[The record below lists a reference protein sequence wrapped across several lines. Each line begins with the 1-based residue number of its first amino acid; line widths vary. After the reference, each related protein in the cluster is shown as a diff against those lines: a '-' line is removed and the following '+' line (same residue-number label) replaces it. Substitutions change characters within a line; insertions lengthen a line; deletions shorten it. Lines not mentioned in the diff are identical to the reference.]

1 MPTTTTPAKLSR
13 AEKAAICRKLHDN
26 LVVRAQMGPPEPA
39 LDAFIP
45 QLDATATRLEAH
57 VAGKYAAS
65 AARAAYAERV
75 EEADV
80 EVDTVACHIESFFD
94 NEGHRR
100 QGPHVAAV
108 RAIHAAAF
116 PTGRAFL
123 DARVPEENAEI
134 RRILA
139 VLRAPEHAAT
149 LAGISFP
156 MEWITRLEYAV
167 GESDLAY
174 AERASARGTA
184 GHHVNLGKDAE
195 AHWLDVVG
203 RLRKHVESRA
213 PAGDVERSLEGRALL
228 APLTDAMAH
237 AKAVAAA
244 RATRR
249 TKKAEEPPAEPPSS
263 IDFARP

>member
-1 MPTTTTPAKLSR
+1 MASHPSTAKLSR

-26 LVVRAQMGPPEPA
+26 LVARAQMGPAEPA

-45 QLDATATRLEAH
+45 QLDATATRLDAH
-57 VAGKYAAS
+57 VAGKHAAS
-65 AARAAYAERV
+65 AARAAHADRV
-75 EEADV
+75 EKADD
-80 EVDTVACHIESFFD
+80 EVDTVACHIESYLG
-94 NEGHRR
+94 NESRRR

-116 PTGRAFL
+116 PAGRAFL

-139 VLRAPEHAAT
+139 ILRAPEHAAT

-156 MEWITRLEYAV
+156 MEWIDRLEFAV

-195 AHWLDVVG
+195 ADWLDVVG
-203 RLRKHVESRA
+203 RLRKYVESRA
-213 PAGDVERSLEGRALL
+213 SAGEVERSLEGRTLL

-237 AKAVAAA
+237 AKAVAAT

-249 TKKAEEPPAEPPSS
+249 SKKKAEEPTAEMPVG
-263 IDFARP
+263 

>member
-13 AEKAAICRKLHDN
+13 AEKATICRKLHDN

-45 QLDATATRLEAH
+45 QLDTTATRLEAH
-57 VAGKYAAS
+57 VAGKHAAS
-65 AARAAYAERV
+65 AARAAYADRV
-75 EEADV
+75 EKADV
-80 EVDTVACHIESFFD
+80 EVDTLACHIESFLG
-94 NEGHRR
+94 NESHRR
-100 QGPHVAAV
+100 QGPHVATV

-116 PTGRAFL
+116 PTGRSFL
-123 DARVPEENAEI
+123 DTRVPEENAEV

-156 MEWITRLEYAV
+156 MEWLSRLEFAV

-174 AERASARGTA
+174 AERASARGTT

-195 AHWLDVVG
+195 ADWLDVVG
-203 RLRKHVESRA
+203 RLRKYVESRA
-213 PAGDVERSLEGRALL
+213 SAGDVERSLEGRMLL
-228 APLTDAMAH
+228 APLMDAMAH

-249 TKKAEEPPAEPPSS
+249 TKKAEEPTAEPSTT
-263 IDFARP
+263 